1 VVYVIILTTWINL
14 VLLADL
20 FKIEKSK
27 IIVNV
32 NRVVIMK
39 IFIQKYVWNAL
50 KNVRLAIIKVHVLSA
65 KGKL

>member
-20 FKIEKSK
+20 FKIDKSK

-32 NRVVIMK
+32 NRVIMK
-39 IFIQKYVWNAL
+39 IFRQKYVWNAL
-50 KNVRLAIIKVHVLSA
+50 KNVRLVRIRVFALCA
-65 KGKL
+65 KGK

>member
-20 FKIEKSK
+20 FKIDKSK

-32 NRVVIMK
+32 YRVILK
-39 IFIQKYVWNAL
+39 IVRQKYVWNAL
-50 KNVRLAIIKVHVLSA
+50 KNVRLVRIRVYVLNA
-65 KGKL
+65 EGKY

>member
-20 FKIEKSK
+20 FKIDKSK

-32 NRVVIMK
+32 NRVIMK
-39 IFIQKYVWNAL
+39 IFRQKYVWNAL
-50 KNVRLAIIKVHVLSA
+50 KNVRLAIIKVYVLSA